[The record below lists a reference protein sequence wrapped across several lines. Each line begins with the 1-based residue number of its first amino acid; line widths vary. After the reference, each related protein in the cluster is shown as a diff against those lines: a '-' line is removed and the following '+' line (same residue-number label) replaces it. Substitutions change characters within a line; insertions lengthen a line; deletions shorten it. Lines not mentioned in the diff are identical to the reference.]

1 MSPAEAVGLTGGIA
15 HQLSKGRDVP
25 DLVLYTLVSLDGA
38 TEDPHRYFP
47 ETPNRPGAP
56 VFDDDLGRHEAEM
69 LARQRAVLL
78 GRRTY
83 DQWSRYWPTS
93 DEQPF
98 ADFINTVPKYVLTST
113 PLTGDWANAQRVSGP
128 LAEVVAEVKANAEGD
143 VGVHASIT
151 LAKALLAA
159 GLVDELCLAVGRVL
173 DPFGSR
179 LFDELPDRVE
189 MSLVDAAPTSSGSL
203 WLRYRMRA

>member
-1 MSPAEAVGLTGGIA
+1 
-15 HQLSKGRDVP
+15 VP
-25 DLVLYTLVSLDGA
+25 DLILYTLVSLDGA

-47 ETPNRPGAP
+47 ETPRRPGAP

-69 LARQRAVLL
+69 LARQGAVLL

-113 PLTGDWANAQRVSGP
+113 PLTG
-128 LAEVVAEVKANAEGD
+128 E
-143 VGVHASIT
+143 
-151 LAKALLAA
+151 
-159 GLVDELCLAVGRVL
+159 
-173 DPFGSR
+173 
-179 LFDELPDRVE
+179 
-189 MSLVDAAPTSSGSL
+189 
-203 WLRYRMRA
+203 